1 MLNRAL
7 RETYPP
13 GSTFKVVT
21 AAAALE
27 NGLYDDIDA
36 KNRNPPLPWTLPQ
49 SHDAAG
55 QQRGRHP
62 LRERLAAGGPALV
75 SATTVFEER

>member
-7 RETYPP
+7 RQTYPP

-27 NGLYDDIDA
+27 NGLYDRLDA
-36 KNRNPPLPWTLPQ
+36 HDRSPLPV
-49 SHDAAG
+49 HAAG
-55 QQRGRHP
+55 HHAP
-62 LRERLAAGGPALV
+62 
-75 SATTVFEER
+75 T